1 MPLLGG
7 AVKLAGNK
15 IAGTPLFT
23 SDPYAVSDITA
34 FPQGPAAQARLE
46 IRANGTVYGVRGG
59 GTDFL
64 AGRWDASLFTLTKAD
79 YQFRLDTISGSL
91 TGGDAADTWIA
102 ANSGTDLWE
111 VLVAG
116 QGIEQFTGTI
126 RVRLGVSPFTEYD
139 SASVSLLYA
148 ERTQ

>member
-15 IAGTPLFT
+15 VAGTPLFT
-23 SDPYAVSDITA
+23 SDPYAVVDITQ
-34 FPQGPAAQARLE
+34 FPSGPAAQARME
-46 IRANGTVYGVRGG
+46 IRANGTVYAVRSG

-64 AGRWDASLFTLTKAD
+64 LGRWDAGLFTLNKAN
-79 YQFRLDTISGSL
+79 YQFRLDLLSGGL
-91 TGGDAADTWIA
+91 TGGDAINSWIA

-111 VLVAG
+111 VLVATT
-116 QGIEQFTGTI
+116 GIEDFTGTI
-126 RVRLGVSPFTEYD
+126 RIRLGVSPFTEYD
-139 SASVSLLYA
+139 SASVSLYA